1 LTTLRARSTVVCV
14 GSPITIGALSAT
26 APPSEARSATGHHAP
41 AQRAGLDDRTL
52 IDAVRA
58 GNVHAYGTLYERHV
72 GAVRGLA
79 RRLCGNRADADDVV
93 ADVFTNTLRAIKSGR
108 GPRDDLRPYV
118 LTSTRHTVIKLRTRH
133 DSGRAIP
140 TAHEQLDRPVTD
152 DMQRADGVDTIGA
165 AFGQL
170 PDRFRNVLWLSCVED
185 LAPAEVGRHTDLS
198 AGAVSSLTLRAR
210 RALAR
215 SYLIS
220 RITQP
225 IVSADCVT
233 IRDVMP
239 SIVRDE
245 AAAGTIVR
253 VDRHLASCCE
263 CREAF
268 DEMQSLAG
276 SLRTFPWFAAVLA
289 WLRSIAVRVAPEAF
303 GGLGGAAGL
312 APVVVTAVAILTFT
326 SGDAPVVVPPAP
338 AHVVNAAAAPPA
350 AAVSSATPVAS
361 VDRSQPTTPSLA
373 PGLTSRRSSD
383 PPAPV
388 ADPATREQRSTT
400 ELREGGV
407 PTPLAP
413 LVGGTSE
420 LVDATVSDPTEMV
433 VNQLDPVT
441 ALVGGAT
448 QPVEAVVGGTL
459 DAVDQLGPQVAS
471 TTETLADSPGHVLD
485 AADQTVVGAL
495 QAAGAD
501 ELAATIEPVLDTMTE
516 VVSTQV
522 LEPVTDVVVATT
534 VDTPTLVTAT
544 TSDLLGSSV
553 RH

>member
-1 LTTLRARSTVVCV
+1 VGV
-14 GSPITIGALSAT
+14 GSPVTIGALSTT
-26 APPSEARSATGHHAP
+26 APPGETRSADGQLAP
-41 AQRAGLDDRTL
+41 AERAGLDDRAL

-58 GNVHAYGTLYERHV
+58 GNLHAYGTLYERHV

-79 RRLCGNRADADDVV
+79 RRLCGNRVDADDVV

-118 LTSTRHTVIKLRTRH
+118 LTSTRHTVIKLRTRR

-140 TAHEQLDRPVTD
+140 TADEQLDRPVTD
-152 DMQRADGVDTIGA
+152 DVQHADGADTIGA

-225 IVSADCVT
+225 VVSADCVT
-233 IRDVMP
+233 IRDAMP

-253 VDRHLASCCE
+253 VERHLAACCE

-289 WLRSIAVRVAPEAF
+289 WLRSFALRVVPDAF

-312 APVVVTAVAILTFT
+312 VPVVAAVAVLTMTTADATAPVQHAPVHSVTRSTAVTPIPVASPVATLPMERIAADPPPAAIVRA
-326 SGDAPVVVPPAP
+326 GDVVVEPRSTTALREGDVPTPIAPPEVVAPLEQVVGDVADVVAAKIGPPPAP
-338 AHVVNAAAAPPA
+338 ITTTVNDTLGT
-350 AAVSSATPVAS
+350 VEQLGQQIAT
-361 VDRSQPTTPSLA
+361 TTESLA
-373 PGLTSRRSSD
+373 G
-383 PPAPV
+383 
-388 ADPATREQRSTT
+388 ST
-400 ELREGGV
+400 G
-407 PTPLAP
+407 PL
-413 LVGGTSE
+413 LEDV
-420 LVDATVSDPTEMV
+420 
-433 VNQLDPVT
+433 
-441 ALVGGAT
+441 
-448 QPVEAVVGGTL
+448 
-459 DAVDQLGPQVAS
+459 
-471 TTETLADSPGHVLD
+471 
-485 AADQTVVGAL
+485 DQTVVDVL
-495 QAAGAD
+495 QTAGAD
-501 ELAATIEPVLDTMTE
+501 QIAATVEPVLDTATDMVTTG
-516 VVSTQV
+516 VV
-522 LEPVTDVVVATT
+522 EPVAELVADTT
-534 VDTPTLVTAT
+534 VGT
-544 TSDLLGSSV
+544 TSVVTDTTSSLLALAA